1 MPSPLV
7 LASSSPSRVAML
19 RAAGLAFEQAP
30 ARIDEAAIRA
40 ALAVEGATPRDMAD
54 ALAEFKALKISERHP
69 ASLVIGS
76 DQVLDFEGVAIA
88 KADTAGQAREQLLR
102 LRGHRHSLFSAAV
115 IAQGGKPIWRHVGEA
130 RLTMR
135 MFSDDYLGA
144 YLARNWPAVAGCVG
158 CYQIES
164 EGVRLFSRVDGAWP
178 VILGMPLVEI
188 LGYLVDRGE
197 IAS

>member
-102 LRGHRHSLFSAAV
+102 LRGRRHSLFSAAV

>member
-1 MPSPLV
+1 
-7 LASSSPSRVAML
+7 
-19 RAAGLAFEQAP
+19 
-30 ARIDEAAIRA
+30 
-40 ALAVEGATPRDMAD
+40 
-54 ALAEFKALKISERHP
+54 
-69 ASLVIGS
+69 
-76 DQVLDFEGVAIA
+76 
-88 KADTAGQAREQLLR
+88 
-102 LRGHRHSLFSAAV
+102 
-115 IAQGGKPIWRHVGEA
+115 
-130 RLTMR
+130 MR
-135 MFSDDYLGA
+135 MFSDDYLDA

>member
-7 LASSSPSRVAML
+7 LASSSPSRVAIL

-76 DQVLDFEGVAIA
+76 DQVLDFEGVAMA

-102 LRGHRHSLFSAAV
+102 LRGRRHSLFSAAV

-135 MFSDDYLGA
+135 MFSDDYLDA

-164 EGVRLFSRVDGAWP
+164 EGIRLFSRVDGAWP

-188 LGYLVDRGE
+188 LGYLADRGE